1 MGYQENKMDLFMA
14 TVKTVSK
21 YTVNIL
27 AIVQALIIGLDPIW
41 GIPYA
46 YEIIET
52 LAVIMAVAGTY
63 LLGTKGVATY
73 QENKLEGK

>member
-1 MGYQENKMDLFMA
+1 MEYQENKMDLFLKQ
-14 TVKTVSK
+14 VKQVAK

-46 YEIIET
+46 VEISET
-52 LAVIMAVAGTY
+52 LIVIMAVASTY
-63 LLGTKGVATY
+63 LLGNKGY
-73 QENKLEGK
+73 QEIKGKDADF